1 MAISNAAVTR
11 AKCDACPQVVYA
23 EAPAKPRGYT
33 GHIQEVDG
41 QQRETNATWFACQPN
56 HISKAAQNALKEAK
70 AGLRQQVAAP
80 APAPAPEPASI
91 PVGDWG
97 QHTREDVERYADELS
112 DQDEQ
117 AV

>member
-23 EAPAKPRGYT
+23 EAPAKPKGYT
-33 GHIQEVDG
+33 GHIQEIDG

-80 APAPAPEPASI
+80 APAVTPMPGATPEFPYVTDTPNEAQ
-91 PVGDWG
+91 DTWG
-97 QHTREDVERYADELS
+97 TSDE
-112 DQDEQ
+112 DEQ
-117 AV
+117 AS